1 MKRVF
6 SHLLPYWRQTLAA
19 ALLMALAALCQ
30 LMLPTLMSSV
40 VDEGVYARDFAQ
52 ILRYCGWM
60 LVLAAGAMA
69 ATVASR
75 KLSARV
81 VAAFTASLQGYVFH
95 KVMGLSHEAIGR
107 MDTGTLVTRS
117 TQDVSNLSW
126 VAAEL
131 SGSIISVPVLFLGGV
146 ALTFQ
151 VDPVLALVVLCAV
164 PLVVLAVVLV
174 GRRAAPLWERSNA
187 YIDQQNE
194 LIRQRLRGIRVIRAF
209 RREDHE
215 QEKIATATREMASNI
230 IRANVAMGSVSPI
243 ASLCFNCAALVIL
256 YLGASR
262 MESGVSA
269 ATGGDILA
277 LIQYVAYIMS
287 GVLSAAFAVVMVP
300 RAVVSARRIAQV
312 LNLPE
317 DGRHQGKEATLQ
329 GGITLEHVTFSF
341 QDGAEPA
348 LQDVSMDIRPG
359 QQVAIIG
366 STGSGKSTL
375 VQLLLGFRQAQTGEL
390 AFDGEDSRR
399 LSGACIRR
407 QISCVLQK
415 TAIYSGT
422 IRENVAMGKAGAT
435 DGEIWRALEIAQLAG
450 YVRSLPDGLDHRLE
464 LSGGNLSGGQRQ
476 RLAIARA
483 LVKDAAIYIF
493 DDSFSALDFLTESRL
508 RACLREYL
516 AGKTQIV
523 VTQRVTTAKNAGCI
537 FVMDQGRLVD
547 AGTHD
552 QLLGRCPVYRE
563 IYLSQ
568 TGGDTP

>member
-1 MKRVF
+1 MKRIF
-6 SHLLPYWRQTLAA
+6 SHLLPLWRQTLFA

-30 LMLPTLMSSV
+30 LMLPTLMSNV
-40 VDEGVYARDFAQ
+40 VDKGVYARDFSQ

-60 LVLAAGAMA
+60 LALSAGAMA

-81 VAAFTASLQGYVFH
+81 VAAFTANLLGYVFH

-131 SGSIISVPVLFLGGV
+131 SGSIISVPVMFLGGV
-146 ALTFQ
+146 VLTFR

-174 GRRAAPLWERSNA
+174 GRRAAPLWEQSNA

-215 QEKIATATREMASNI
+215 QEKIATATREMAHNI

-312 LNLPE
+312 LDLPE
-317 DGRHQGKEATLQ
+317 DGQRQGEEATLL

-341 QDGAEPA
+341 QDGSEPA
-348 LQDVSMDIRPG
+348 LQDVSMEIRPG
-359 QQVAIIG
+359 QRVAIIG

-375 VQLLLGFRQAQTGEL
+375 VQLLLGFRQAQAGKIT
-390 AFDGEDSRR
+390 FDGIDSQR

-435 DGEIWRALEIAQLAG
+435 DAEIWRALDIAQLG
-450 YVRSLPDGLDHRLE
+450 DYVRSLPDGLEHRLE

-483 LVKDAAIYIF
+483 LVKDAAIYLF

-508 RACLREYL
+508 RARLGECLS
-516 AGKTQIV
+516 GKTQIV

-568 TGGDTP
+568 TGGDAP